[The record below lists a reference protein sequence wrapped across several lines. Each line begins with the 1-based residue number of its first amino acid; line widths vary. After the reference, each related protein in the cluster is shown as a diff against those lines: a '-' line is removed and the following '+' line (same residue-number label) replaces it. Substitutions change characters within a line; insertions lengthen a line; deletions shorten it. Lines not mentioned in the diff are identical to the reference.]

1 MYKSYIPY
9 LQHILDEC
17 LYDRSVITDEMH
29 MDQFLQDETLKRAV
43 TRSLSIIGEA
53 TKKIPTDVKYAWQS
67 ISWRQMAGMRDRLV
81 HDYMGVNYY
90 IVWDVA
96 KNIIPELTN
105 QIKEVI
111 DASQEQVS
119 SPDTDPQTL
128 PSDEEPL

>member
-1 MYKSYIPY
+1 MYKSFIPY

-17 LYDRSVITDEMH
+17 LYIRSVITDEME
-29 MDQFLQDETLKRAV
+29 MDNFLTDETLKRAV

-53 TKKIPTDVKYAWQS
+53 TKKIPADVKYAWQS

-96 KNIIPELTN
+96 KNIIPELTT
-105 QIKEVI
+105 QIQEVI
-111 DASQEQVS
+111 DESNDSES
-119 SPDTDPQTL
+119 
-128 PSDEEPL
+128 

>member
-17 LYDRSVITDEMH
+17 LYVRSVITDEMQIE
-29 MDQFLQDETLKRAV
+29 QFLRDETLKRAV

-53 TKKIPTDVKYAWQS
+53 TKKIPTDVKFAWQR

-105 QIKEVI
+105 QIQEVI

-128 PSDEEPL
+128 QSDEEPL